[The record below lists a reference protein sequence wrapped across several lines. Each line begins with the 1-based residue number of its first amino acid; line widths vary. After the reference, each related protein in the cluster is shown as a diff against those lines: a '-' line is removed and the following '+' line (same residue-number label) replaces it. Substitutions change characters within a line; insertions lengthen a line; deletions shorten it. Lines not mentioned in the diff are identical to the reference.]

1 MAGWR
6 GVRIY
11 SPVAVSC
18 VMCPQ
23 VSPPRGARGPCPPS
37 SRRQRDARPP
47 ALLLRAR
54 ASQGFEVWVAF
65 SSLFGAMA
73 CVSRLRPTT
82 KHRHRAEM
90 RLRKRSRRQ
99 NDPKKNS
106 PTQRN
111 NATSEADGNSSVA
124 RSIYTVRSYEADSCS
139 IADATRRVHLYDH
152 RQAPSGGARRRRA
165 NPEGVTRPKDSQD
178 RRRRCS
184 SCL

>member
-124 RSIYTVRSYEADSCS
+124 RILPCDRMKQIPVALRTPRDEFICMIID
-139 IADATRRVHLYDH
+139 
-152 RQAPSGGARRRRA
+152 RRRA
-165 NPEGVTRPKDSQD
+165 EGRGGAGRTR
-178 RRRRCS
+178 RG
-184 SCL
+184 